1 MENIMDLMTAQET
14 ATILRTTTAALAAH
28 RHRGTGPDFVRA
40 GRRILYR
47 RGAVESWLRDVKG
60 IA

>member
-1 MENIMDLMTAQET
+1 MDDLLTAPET
-14 ATILRTTTAALAAH
+14 ATILRTTTAALASH

-47 RGAVESWLRDVKG
+47 RGAVEAWLRDVE
-60 IA
+60 AVA